1 MFYDY
6 FVDDFTRKFKV
17 TVWSRLCLK
26 IRVYIAQCRFK
37 GIHQWSNFLS
47 QLITAFSDI
56 IREHRKPNY
65 WGMLRKIGKLPN
77 CWRISYYKKVGT
89 ARSPNVDILLH
100 CISLYDKS
108 LYIETIGD
116 NYILFYVHFISII
129 TFCWSNSNQESRYIF
144 CFVFK
149 LKI

>member
-56 IREHRKPNY
+56 IREHESQI
-65 WGMLRKIGKLPN
+65 IGECWEKLEN
-77 CWRISYYKKVGT
+77 CQTVGVSHVI
-89 ARSPNVDILLH
+89 R
-100 CISLYDKS
+100 
-108 LYIETIGD
+108 
-116 NYILFYVHFISII
+116 
-129 TFCWSNSNQESRYIF
+129 R
-144 CFVFK
+144 
-149 LKI
+149 